1 MLLNHSRDKC
11 THVSKPCLLLRRLPT
26 AASCTTAA
34 STTHRQAYE
43 AAIAA
48 KKAEAAATQQASG
61 EGGGGGLPA
70 GLKLED
76 PSVLLQP
83 GTRDGQTRVVRE
95 GGAGVAYA
103 WDASK

>member
-1 MLLNHSRDKC
+1 M
-11 THVSKPCLLLRRLPT
+11 T
-26 AASCTTAA
+26 
-34 STTHRQAYE
+34 
-43 AAIAA
+43 A
-48 KKAEAAATQQASG
+48 KKEAAEAAKQG
-61 EGGGGGLPA
+61 GDGGGGGGGGLPA

-83 GTRDGQTRVVRE
+83 GSRDGQTRVVRE